1 MNAQLGSKKKALAI
15 VEELEKRSQ
24 SRYVCPLDL
33 AKAYL
38 GMSDRAQTLAYLEKA
53 AERRCGRLI
62 WAVVD
67 PTYDLVR
74 RDPRFARLRAGMNL
88 P

>member
-1 MNAQLGSKKKALAI
+1 
-15 VEELEKRSQ
+15 
-24 SRYVCPLDL
+24 
-33 AKAYL
+33 
-38 GMSDRAQTLAYLEKA
+38 MSDRAQTLTYLEKA

-88 P
+88 S